1 MNIALFSSRKGNF
14 VIVKIYTK
22 KGDDGT
28 TGLLGGTRV
37 AKHHARIEAY
47 GNVDELNSWIGLLR
61 DELNDTPHA
70 ALLLEVQDRL
80 FTLGSHLALDP
91 AHVGKMTLPE
101 LRENDLVR
109 LENAIDTM
117 DSKLPPMRN
126 FVLPGGHP
134 VVSHCHI
141 ARCVCRRSE
150 RSVTFL
156 TEQSEVPGVIL
167 QYLNRLSDY
176 LFVLSRMVS
185 VEKNAPEMPW
195 KPRG

>member
-109 LENAIDTM
+109 LENAIDMM